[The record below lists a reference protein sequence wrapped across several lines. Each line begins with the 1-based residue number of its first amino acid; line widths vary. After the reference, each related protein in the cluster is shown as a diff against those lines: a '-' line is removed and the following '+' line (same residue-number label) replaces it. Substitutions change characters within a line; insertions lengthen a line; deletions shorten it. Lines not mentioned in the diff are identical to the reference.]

1 MCYNKGMYT
10 IPLLSADEFDW
21 LTWLNGT
28 DIHIKL
34 GINIREESIADCT
47 EILRKYAVGYIQGD
61 RPICRPKADE
71 IAVMFLIDDVFGWT
85 HLRKIEFE
93 RVFNVK

>member
-1 MCYNKGMYT
+1 MYT
-10 IPLLSADEFDW
+10 IPLLSADQFDW
-21 LTWLNGT
+21 LTWINGA

-34 GINIREESIADCT
+34 GELGTKLREESIMDCAET
-47 EILRKYAVGYIQGD
+47 LRKYAIGYVKGD
-61 RPICRPKADE
+61 KPICRPKPDE

-93 RVFNVK
+93 RVFKC